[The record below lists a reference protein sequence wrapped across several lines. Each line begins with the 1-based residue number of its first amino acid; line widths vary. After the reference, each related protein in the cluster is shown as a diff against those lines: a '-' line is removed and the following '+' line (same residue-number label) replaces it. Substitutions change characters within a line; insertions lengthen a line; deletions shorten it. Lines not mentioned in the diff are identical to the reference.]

1 MIAEKNFA
9 GRQTRGARKEQEDAY
24 AFSDII
30 TADHKI
36 EGLLAVVADGMGGHT
51 SGDQASGLVLEN
63 FIDAFHLAKGTL
75 KERFKA
81 AALAANDAIA
91 QELKKSPELEG
102 MGTTLLAMG
111 ITKNGVEWISVGD
124 SPLYLWRDKTLKR
137 LNEDHSFRPMLH
149 EMLESGELTKADAAK
164 HPFRNLLRSAI
175 IGAEIELIDQPA
187 EPFALKAGDMIIAA
201 SDGIQTLSDDQIAA
215 ALTKSSDANASAL
228 ASGVLHAVLKAGHP
242 KQDNTTVAI
251 IKIGPEGFAAHA
263 QDDEPESKKDTETII
278 MNPMK
283 K

>member
-1 MIAEKNFA
+1 MIAEKDFA
-9 GRQTRGARKEQEDAY
+9 GRQTRGSRGEQEDAY

-30 TADHKI
+30 AADHRI

-51 SGDQASGLVLEN
+51 SGEQASELALEN
-63 FIDAFHLAKGTL
+63 FIDAFHIATGTL
-75 KERFKA
+75 RERFKA
-81 AALAANDAIA
+81 AALGANDALA

-102 MGTTLLAMG
+102 MGTTLLAVGM
-111 ITKNGVEWISVGD
+111 TQAGVEWISIGD

-149 EMLESGELTKADAAK
+149 EMLESGKLTQADAAK
-164 HPFRNLLRSAI
+164 HPFRNLLRAAVT
-175 IGAEIELIDQPA
+175 GAEIEMIDQPK
-187 EPFALKAGDMIIAA
+187 EPLKLLAGDMIIAA
-201 SDGIQTLSDDQIAA
+201 SDGVQTLSEEQIVS
-215 ALTKSSDANASAL
+215 ALTKSSQANASAI
-228 ASGVLHAVLKAGHP
+228 ASALLHAVVGARHP

-251 IKIGPEGFAAHA
+251 MKAGPAGFVAHA
-263 QDDEPESKKDTETII
+263 PVAESESKKDTETII